1 MDYTPPHPD
10 ARLSWEDLAPR
21 FRALQTQPLSVDT
34 VPDWLRAWSNLAK
47 DAGEAHAWLMRAKDE
62 NTADEGAEA
71 AYGAFM
77 LEVIPKVDTAS
88 QELRERLLGLDGYT
102 PAPEHAE
109 LVRRLRN
116 QADLFNEANAHLLSE
131 IQALSNDF
139 NKLTGALTVT
149 LDGET
154 LTVPQA
160 EKRLLETDRRVR
172 EGMWRPLKR
181 RRRR

>member
-10 ARLSWEDLAPR
+10 ARLSWEDLEPR
-21 FRALQTQPLSVDT
+21 FHTLQTQALTTDT
-34 VPDWLRAWSNLAK
+34 VPYWLKAWSDLAK
-47 DAGEAHAWLMRAKDE
+47 DVGEAHAWLMRAKDE

-77 LEVIPKVDTAS
+77 LEVLPKVDTAS
-88 QELRERLLGLDGYT
+88 QELREKLLGLKGYT

-116 QADLFNEANAHLLSE
+116 EADLFSEANAHLLSK

-139 NKLTGALTVT
+139 NKLTGALAVT
-149 LDGET
+149 LGGEA

-160 EKRLLETDRRVR
+160 EKRLSEN
-172 EGMWRPLKR
+172 
-181 RRRR
+181 